1 MEELWFNKAGNTGMP
16 HADPDVVMAR
26 PTRGVRKPIRKPK
39 GGPRKLE
46 EVTGIAISQ
55 QTEAMRLERIAKN
68 KKNLLECAK
77 ELGVD
82 RDTVDALMSR
92 DGKTKQKLF
101 GILPRAKSGCRTQE
115 CQEQNSASAR
125 SIIDFQNSELGKKL
139 ECLEQC
145 AEIKMF
151 ARQNSGGLG
160 STKMIEEIN
169 YRYNSKCGSFKED
182 KKKKKTNYLPLV
194 LAGVVILLLLKK

>member
-125 SIIDFQNSELGKKL
+125 SIIDFQNSELG
-139 ECLEQC
+139 
-145 AEIKMF
+145 
-151 ARQNSGGLG
+151 